1 MTGTDVVVLLT
12 VVVVLNLWGATSV
25 VIWSFGGKKW
35 CAMLSLGV
43 AVFWLMVVLV
53 IRFGEEFQPAV
64 AKLTQ

>member
-25 VIWSFGGKKW
+25 IILSFGGKKW
-35 CAMLSLGV
+35 CAMLSLG
-43 AVFWLMVVLV
+43 AFIFCLTVLIV